1 MTMLLTSKRKVETKE
16 KKKNKIPSASE
27 EYFQTSSTQTD
38 LIFNEN
44 KPKRVTFTDES
55 FSSSESKRND
65 LKLEAKKKKQHE
77 EATVFDHK
85 EEKEEASI
93 NLQSVNLNEHC
104 QSLVKN
110 AILDKRSTR
119 KLLTKARKEIKNFKF
134 YNFNQYEND
143 AKLKGNL
150 EDGNRSKLK
159 EIKYGKGRFGV
170 KELTREEE
178 KNLRKNDQS
187 PPINEN
193 VEEGNIEHY
202 VIERITSVNI
212 GSRRMIFKK
221 QKYLAIYRQEAEL
234 Y

>member
-93 NLQSVNLNEHC
+93 NPQSVNFTVGFFSIE
-104 QSLVKN
+104 V
-110 AILDKRSTR
+110 
-119 KLLTKARKEIKNFKF
+119 
-134 YNFNQYEND
+134 
-143 AKLKGNL
+143 
-150 EDGNRSKLK
+150 
-159 EIKYGKGRFGV
+159 
-170 KELTREEE
+170 
-178 KNLRKNDQS
+178 
-187 PPINEN
+187 
-193 VEEGNIEHY
+193 EGNPSSNSH
-202 VIERITSVNI
+202 
-212 GSRRMIFKK
+212 K
-221 QKYLAIYRQEAEL
+221 
-234 Y
+234 